1 MFKYLNSFSNLIFV
15 FYIFIFQSAC
25 VHENNK
31 ITGDEDSLH
40 FETMTQENVRDSEI
54 IPTRQYASL
63 SELIG
68 DYKMKFDSFD
78 RIKKEYLEKGKSDTL
93 ALVNAS
99 HIQDSIFKLTDH
111 RSITIYN
118 YLQTHEKNKDN
129 FEGLKYLVINRTV
142 SSKEID
148 ELFIQYPESL
158 KLSLTGEWVSS
169 QIKKRK
175 VYEGRTSYNK
185 ALLDY
190 SFIDTQNKKFLL
202 REITTNF
209 ILLDFWASWCSP
221 CRYENKILVKKM
233 DLIHGSGVT
242 IVAVSLDESKN
253 KWLQAS
259 IEDGLTYSSI
269 WDPLAFNSFIAK
281 EFEISSIPFNVLI
294 DKKGQIL
301 GNNLWGNKLIV
312 FIDSLEENIMIR

>member
-1 MFKYLNSFSNLIFV
+1 MFKYLNSFLTLIF
-15 FYIFIFQSAC
+15 FFFIFFFQFAC

-54 IPTRQYASL
+54 IPTHQYASL

-68 DYKMKFDSFD
+68 VYKIKFDSFD
-78 RIKKEYLEKGKSDTL
+78 RIKKEYREKGKSDTL
-93 ALVNAS
+93 ALVAAS

-111 RSITIYN
+111 RSKTIYN
-118 YLQTHEKNKDN
+118 YLKNHEKNKDN

-148 ELFIQYPESL
+148 ELFLQYPDSL
-158 KLSLTGEWVSS
+158 KLSLTGEWVAS

-175 VYEGRTSYNK
+175 VYEDRTSFNK
-185 ALLDY
+185 ALLDHP
-190 SFIDTQNKKFLL
+190 FIDTQNKKFLL
-202 REITTNF
+202 REIPTNF

-233 DLIHGSGVT
+233 DLIHRSDVT
-242 IVAVSLDESKN
+242 IVAVSLDENKN

-259 IEDGLTYSSI
+259 TDDGLTYTSV

-281 EFEISSIPFNVLI
+281 EFKISSIPFNVLI

-312 FIDSLEENIMIR
+312 FIDSLEKKQQD